1 MKIKKMPERINSIG
15 RDVLV
20 GAQKKIK
27 KEPIAIDLKDIH
39 MIKKHNKQAMGMVD
53 DVMDLF
59 PDINL
64 SIEIMTSLITAP
76 NDMQITNL
84 KYGFDNFSLPLDIQ
98 ANVFDVIREHIDKE
112 YKIKGKVDTIVRES
126 LFTKGSYVEL
136 NIPSSN
142 VLDLLKEVK
151 TNRITK
157 GIESIVDKRISHNDL
172 ISSGTMRKGNLTI
185 TSDPLVACK
194 SDVLKYGSK
203 VALENK
209 IYKTTLSENKLTAAL
224 EASFKK
230 EERILK
236 LDGSTVTAD
245 KPIIK
250 KIDSSKVIPVA
261 SKDNPKEHFGYF
273 IVLDKHGN
281 VLSDNNDDVNEE
293 NSSYSKKGNTVQ
305 GIVGRAR
312 ELIKSRHGKTPVIN
326 NIDDVKNIL
335 LLEDLKDY
343 LERSEFSSFVNTNV
357 EIDDRL
363 MNNIL
368 DYILNKVDVN
378 ILFIPEELV
387 SYYAVNYREN
397 GTGISLVEKVS
408 TLISIR
414 AIIMFTNILSFV
426 KSSIVTTEVNTTLD
440 PDDVNYR
447 KSAEIIMEQVMQNRQ
462 VNLPIGIMK
471 VDDLVDWIHKLGFS
485 FNFKHP
491 MLPDIDV
498 EINEKSHEIN
508 PIDNE
513 LLSII
518 DKHIITTFY
527 LTPEMVDNGYSP
539 DFATTI
545 LANNLLLSKRVV
557 MLQNIYNPQLTKDIR
572 KKLKL
577 DGRIKNKLI
586 KVFTS
591 NMSVIKRHMK
601 RVNPDIDPED
611 LKNAKD
617 EDIVDWIITNTI
629 DNLTISLPEPEATE
643 DTNEKDI
650 IENYSDMLNSTVDK
664 IFSTDLIPSELSGEL
679 GDNLDNIK
687 DIIKVILIRD
697 FMNKHNIMPELN
709 KILTL
714 DEDGKP
720 VINVL
725 DQYNAYLE
733 SISKIILPFMKAN
746 KKFIKKTD
754 EKIDNLDNEEDETD
768 DNEDDSSTDNNDD
781 DTSSEDNKDTDDE
794 SKEPEEP
801 EEEPKEDVN
810 DDSGDGDT
818 DDESKEP
825 KEPEEEPEEPEEDTG
840 DKPKE

>member
-1 MKIKKMPERINSIG
+1 
-15 RDVLV
+15 
-20 GAQKKIK
+20 
-27 KEPIAIDLKDIH
+27 
-39 MIKKHNKQAMGMVD
+39 
-53 DVMDLF
+53 
-59 PDINL
+59 
-64 SIEIMTSLITAP
+64 
-76 NDMQITNL
+76 
-84 KYGFDNFSLPLDIQ
+84 
-98 ANVFDVIREHIDKE
+98 
-112 YKIKGKVDTIVRES
+112 
-126 LFTKGSYVEL
+126 
-136 NIPSSN
+136 
-142 VLDLLKEVK
+142 
-151 TNRITK
+151 
-157 GIESIVDKRISHNDL
+157 
-172 ISSGTMRKGNLTI
+172 
-185 TSDPLVACK
+185 
-194 SDVLKYGSK
+194 
-203 VALENK
+203 
-209 IYKTTLSENKLTAAL
+209 
-224 EASFKK
+224 
-230 EERILK
+230 
-236 LDGSTVTAD
+236 
-245 KPIIK
+245 
-250 KIDSSKVIPVA
+250 
-261 SKDNPKEHFGYF
+261 
-273 IVLDKHGN
+273 
-281 VLSDNNDDVNEE
+281 
-293 NSSYSKKGNTVQ
+293 
-305 GIVGRAR
+305 
-312 ELIKSRHGKTPVIN
+312 
-326 NIDDVKNIL
+326 
-335 LLEDLKDY
+335 
-343 LERSEFSSFVNTNV
+343 
-357 EIDDRL
+357 
-363 MNNIL
+363 
-368 DYILNKVDVN
+368 
-378 ILFIPEELV
+378 
-387 SYYAVNYREN
+387 
-397 GTGISLVEKVS
+397 
-408 TLISIR
+408 
-414 AIIMFTNILSFV
+414 
-426 KSSIVTTEVNTTLD
+426 
-440 PDDVNYR
+440 
-447 KSAEIIMEQVMQNRQ
+447 
-462 VNLPIGIMK
+462 
-471 VDDLVDWIHKLGFS
+471 
-485 FNFKHP
+485 
-491 MLPDIDV
+491 
-498 EINEKSHEIN
+498 
-508 PIDNE
+508 
-513 LLSII
+513 
-518 DKHIITTFY
+518 
-527 LTPEMVDNGYSP
+527 MVDNGYSP